1 MRVAFVH
8 DYLTQLGGAERVLAE
23 MHQLY
28 PDAPLYTSLYDRRA
42 MGALFE
48 GIDVR
53 TSWLQRI
60 PGAAR
65 RFRAM
70 LPLYPQAFESLDLRG
85 FDLVIS
91 STTSFAKGVLVPPD
105 ALHVCYMNTP
115 TRFLWYP
122 QEYAFEIV
130 PALARPALRAALPRL
145 RRWDYSAAQRPHH
158 IIANSNNV
166 AARIRACYHRESD
179 VAPCPVGLADFAPG
193 DVHEDYYLVVARL
206 LPYKR
211 VGLAIEACAAIGASL
226 VIIGTG
232 PDERR
237 LRRVAGEHVRFAGHV
252 DDAQRRELF
261 ARARAVIVPGVEDY
275 GLVALEAAASG
286 RPVVAFA
293 AGGSLETVV
302 EGQTGS
308 FFREATPDALA
319 AALRSLDPEAFS
331 RTRLVE
337 HARKFSPERFRERLR
352 ELIDGYLAEFVVPRA
367 QLGENHDVA
376 LERSSRKA
384 T

>member
-8 DYLTQLGGAERVLAE
+8 DYLTQLGGAERVLVE

-28 PDAPLYTSLYDRRA
+28 PQAPVYTSLYDRRA
-42 MGALFE
+42 MGTAFDA
-48 GIDVR
+48 IDVR

-91 STTSFAKGVLVPPD
+91 STTSFAKGVLVPPGT
-105 ALHVCYMNTP
+105 LHVSYMNTP

-130 PALARPALRAALPRL
+130 PAFARPALRAALPRL
-145 RRWDYSAAQRPHH
+145 RRWDYSAAQRPHR
-158 IIANSNNV
+158 IIANSQNV
-166 AARIRACYHRESD
+166 AARIRACYHRDSD
-179 VAPCPVGLADFAPG
+179 VAPCPVDLAKFSPSDSI
-193 DVHEDYYLVVARL
+193 EDYYLVVARL

-211 VGLAIEACAAIGASL
+211 VGLAIEACAALGAPL
-226 VIIGTG
+226 VIVGTG
-232 PDERR
+232 PDEAR
-237 LRRVAGEHVRFAGHV
+237 LRRIAGDRVRFAGHV

-261 ARARAVIVPGVEDY
+261 ARARAVIVPGIEDY

-286 RPVVAFA
+286 RPVMAFA

-302 EGQTGS
+302 EGETGS
-308 FFREATPDALA
+308 MFHEPTPAALA
-319 AALRSLDPEAFS
+319 AALRAFAPESFS
-331 RTRLVE
+331 RARLVE
-337 HARKFSPERFRERLR
+337 HAQCFAPERFRQRLR
-352 ELIDGYLAEFVVPRA
+352 ELIDGYLAERDSPER
-367 QLGENHDVA
+367 NPNVA
-376 LERSSRKA
+376 LERSSRKN

>member
-23 MHQLY
+23 MHALY
-28 PDAPLYTSLYDRRA
+28 PLAPVYTSLYDRRA
-42 MGALFE
+42 MGPLFE
-48 GIDVR
+48 NIEIR

-60 PGAAR
+60 PGATR

-70 LPLYPQAFESLDLRG
+70 LPLYPRAFESLDLRG

-91 STTSFAKGVLVPPD
+91 STTSFAKGVVVPSGT
-105 ALHVCYMNTP
+105 LHVSYMNTP

-130 PALARPALRAALPRL
+130 PALARPALRAALPGL
-145 RRWDYSAAQRPHH
+145 RRWDYSAAQRPNH
-158 IIANSNNV
+158 IIANSRNV
-166 AARIRACYHRESD
+166 AARILACYHRESD
-179 VAPCPVGLADFAPG
+179 IAPCPVDLSKFAPS
-193 DVHEDYYLVVARL
+193 DVQDDYYLVVARL

-211 VGLAIEACAAIGASL
+211 VALAIEATEAVGARL

-232 PDERR
+232 PEEER
-237 LRRVAGEHVRFAGHV
+237 LRRMAGQRVRFAGHV

-286 RPVVAFA
+286 RPVIAFG

-302 EGQTGS
+302 EGETGS
-308 FFREATPDALA
+308 FFREPTSNALA
-319 AALRSLDPEAFS
+319 AALQSFVPEAFS
-331 RTRLVE
+331 RERLVR
-337 HARKFSPERFRERLR
+337 HAQQFSPERFRQRVR
-352 ELIDGYLAEFVVPRA
+352 ELSAGYLSE
-367 QLGENHDVA
+367 G
-376 LERSSRKA
+376 

>member
-1 MRVAFVH
+1 VRVAFVH

-23 MHQLY
+23 MLQLY

-42 MGALFE
+42 MGAAFE

-70 LPLYPQAFESLDLRG
+70 LPLYPRAFESLDLRG

-91 STTSFAKGVLVPPD
+91 STTSFAKGVFVPPG
-105 ALHVCYMNTP
+105 ALHVSYMNTP

-130 PALARPALRAALPRL
+130 PALARPALRAALPAL
-145 RRWDYSAAQRPHH
+145 RRWDYSAAQRPHR
-158 IIANSNNV
+158 IIANSRNV
-166 AARIRACYHRESD
+166 AARISACYHRESD
-179 VAPCPVGLADFAPG
+179 VAPCPVDLTKFSPS

-211 VGLAIEACAAIGASL
+211 VGLAIEACAAIDAPL
-226 VIIGTG
+226 VIVGTG
-232 PDERR
+232 PDEAR
-237 LRRVAGEHVRFAGHV
+237 LRRIAGPRVRFAGHV
-252 DDAQRRELF
+252 DDAQRRGLF

-286 RPVVAFA
+286 RPVVAFG

-308 FFREATPDALA
+308 FFREPAPEALA
-319 AALRSLDPEAFS
+319 AALRAFVPESFS
-331 RTRLVE
+331 RERLVE
-337 HARKFSPERFRERLR
+337 HAQQFSPERFRQRLR
-352 ELIDGYLAEFVVPRA
+352 ELIAGYLAQATHAAP
-367 QLGENHDVA
+367 
-376 LERSSRKA
+376 ERSSGKA